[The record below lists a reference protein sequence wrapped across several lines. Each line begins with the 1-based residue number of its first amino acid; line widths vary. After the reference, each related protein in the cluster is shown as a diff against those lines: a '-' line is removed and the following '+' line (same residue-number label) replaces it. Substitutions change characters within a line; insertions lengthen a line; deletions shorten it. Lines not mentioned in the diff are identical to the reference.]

1 MDLKVPVEEK
11 DIMWAGKRF
20 QNWEF
25 SLTASAGQEEVDCM
39 TLGQSMDEGV
49 YKYTVEKYHM
59 LSRFYN

>member
-1 MDLKVPVEEK
+1 MDLKVPVEEE
-11 DIMWAGKRF
+11 DRMWAGKQF

-49 YKYTVEKYHM
+49 YTVEKYHT

>member
-1 MDLKVPVEEK
+1 MDLKVPVEEE
-11 DIMWAGKRF
+11 DIMWAR
-20 QNWEF
+20 ETVPELRF

-49 YKYTVEKYHM
+49 YKYTVEKYHT